1 MRRIVLLGFVL
12 QTLLTTSAFAGGGG
26 GRPARFEWKDS
37 NVTKEASRFVESVA
51 AKKLSEA
58 YQMGGEKAA

>member
-1 MRRIVLLGFVL
+1 MRIVLLGFVL

-37 NVTKEASRFVESVA
+37 NVTKEATRS
-51 AKKLSEA
+51 
-58 YQMGGEKAA
+58 